1 MSLHT
6 KNPSFDWGFDI
17 AFILIE
23 LKNLHQYHK
32 SQSLIPSLRL

>member
-6 KNPSFDWGFDI
+6 KNPNFDWGFDFNI
-17 AFILIE
+17 ILTE